1 MIIIGYMT
9 ITVTE
14 AYNTAIELLKGTSK
28 SKLVFTTH
36 TGGYVC
42 PGEGLTS
49 HEKDNKGK
57 TESCKIKI
65 SNFMKIHQ
73 IRKDYKEL
81 EEFYKDPASEDTIS
95 SEEARKQKKDLC
107 AHIEKYVKPEHL
119 FYEDHVEQ
127 QKVAEEL

>member
-1 MIIIGYMT
+1 MT

-14 AYNTAIELLKGTSK
+14 AYNTAIKLLKGTSK
-28 SKLVFTTH
+28 SKLEFSTH

-49 HEKDNKGK
+49 HEKDNKGTIK
-57 TESCKIKI
+57 NGGSCTIKI
-65 SNFMKIHQ
+65 SNFMKLDQ

-81 EEFYKDPASEDTIS
+81 EDFYKDPASEDTIP
-95 SEEARKQKKDLC
+95 SEAARHRKEELAKN
-107 AHIEKYVKPEHL
+107 IEKYVKPEHL
-119 FYEDHVEQ
+119 FYEDRVEQ